1 MNNDLRQEISLMGL
15 LDRELT
21 KAKEQYALYHHSNQ
35 PEKATYYLGKM
46 DGIEAS
52 VKVLVGTMNND

>member
-1 MNNDLRQEISLMGL
+1 MRTQTEISLMGL

-21 KAKEQYALYHHSNQ
+21 KAKETYALYHHSNQ

-52 VKVLVGTMNND
+52 IKVLVIQADN

>member
-1 MNNDLRQEISLMGL
+1 MRTQTEISLMGL
-15 LDRELT
+15 LQREHT
-21 KAKEQYALYHHSNQ
+21 KAKENYSLYHHSNQ

-52 VKVLVGTMNND
+52 IKVLVMQADI